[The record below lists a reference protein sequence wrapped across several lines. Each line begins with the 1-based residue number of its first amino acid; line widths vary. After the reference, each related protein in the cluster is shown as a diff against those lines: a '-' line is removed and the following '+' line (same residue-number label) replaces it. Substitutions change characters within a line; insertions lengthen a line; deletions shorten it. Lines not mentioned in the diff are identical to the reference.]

1 MEANNGGLINI
12 GVNTWAVWTGDADIN
27 DAALAAPVND
37 WRLAGLLAA
46 LFNTNDPTQLMSV
59 NDTSTIDWLN
69 ILGGIAVLTNSTSSP
84 IYYTVSPKF
93 DSNIM
98 SSNSSQA
105 LSIANAITQIKSA
118 QPGQAFN
125 SIGDI
130 LATPE
135 LTVISP
141 WLNTDT
147 DDQMDYGISDAA
159 YEMIPSQLLP
169 LLRADSTG
177 KIIAS
182 NGTVNL
188 QFSGSD
194 GFAYALQTSTN
205 LVNWTVAGTN
215 CPQQGV
221 FSLPL
226 PLTPNSPERFYRSV
240 LLP

>member
-1 MEANNGGLINI
+1 MI
-12 GVNTWAVWTGDADIN
+12 WTGDADAN
-27 DAALAAPVND
+27 DAALSAPVND
-37 WRLAGLLAA
+37 WRLAGLLVA

-59 NDTSTIDWLN
+59 NDTSTTDWLN
-69 ILGGIAVLTNSTSSP
+69 ILGGITVLTNSSP
-84 IYYTVSPKF
+84 SPVGYYYAPQF
-93 DSNIM
+93 DSYIM

-105 LSIANAITQIKSA
+105 SVIANAIA
-118 QPGQAFN
+118 QTKTAQSGHAFN

-141 WLNTDT
+141 WLNTST
-147 DDQMDYGISDAA
+147 SDQINYGISDKA
-159 YEMIPSQLLP
+159 YEAIPAQLLP

-177 KIIAS
+177 TIIS
-182 NGTVNL
+182 GNGNWNL

-205 LVNWTVAGTN
+205 LVKWEMVSTN

-221 FSLPL
+221 FIVPL
-226 PLTPNSPERFYRSV
+226 PITPDSPKHFYRSV
-240 LLP
+240 LLH